1 MANSNASLAWPPT
14 WDDGDY
20 DEPREVLRRVADVE
34 RIVQILQ
41 GCDGQ
46 EADDEELLVQGS
58 FVLPLVGPPGIGK
71 TTLAKLVFQHPWA
84 ASAFDVRC
92 WVDWP
97 RGHYFSEPRELPV
110 QLARWLRAI
119 AEDKSASWCVKMKK
133 ASHRRDPEL
142 SRNWLLSLKFLVV
155 IDDAWDVAGDEQ
167 LAQFVEAFRGARP
180 GTRVVVT
187 TRNLGDGETTEPII
201 GGSLEPYVVPRLPTE
216 EAWELF
222 ARGSLLLP
230 AAAPAVPDHDRLQLA
245 LAAVAKE
252 ILLLCGGI
260 PFLISHFDDVL
271 RGEERAPGAWQ
282 RVLDE
287 FETVCNRCEAFFAWN
302 NHIFNVLQPQFQSC
316 VLHCAPFPR
325 SHTFD
330 PEELI
335 NLWVAEDNLTP
346 QSRYNLMSGA
356 PDSFGAVLDEWFYPI
371 HKPPLPL
378 VDGSNSNHRS
388 GVLAARYKMRPHLH
402 LALQR
407 IPYWTATIIPES
419 RWINPSVREVYLL
432 VDSKAST
439 FPDALIKHL
448 HLEKLVLLPEEDML
462 TSVDQRC
469 EIRRLPKRLCRRT
482 KLLVL
487 DCRATRI
494 KELPSEFGMLQYLR
508 YLNLSR
514 TDLVALPESISNLVH
529 LKYLSISRTSISA
542 VPEFLGMLASLEV
555 LDLSHCE
562 ELVEIHTGALGRLV
576 RLEIL
581 YLQGCYCLPGLPLDI
596 SSMTTLVHLNTQQC
610 SSLTQMPMGM
620 SQLANLE
627 VLSGFVVSQEN
638 GGQAI
643 SELKSLGN
651 LKELAVERLGNVL
664 QVQHAMDARI
674 SEKHGLKSLSLQWGT
689 DTDDD
694 RSVAEVEVFESL
706 QPNQGLKT
714 LEILSYTGSKLPQWL
729 TARQQQHNGLNSLV
743 RIKLFNLTACQTL
756 PPLGQL
762 PHLKI
767 TEISGMDSIIYID
780 DSFYGVHGTFPSLEE
795 LVFSHMCNL
804 AAWPHFQRKGMFP
817 RLTELTI
824 IQCPRFA
831 LMCMEL
837 KHVRKVSLLM
847 SNRLLHRGGLQ
858 GVARSTR
865 DVSISLSRELSA
877 SDGCEALQELGCI
890 ERLEISACHELAALP
905 EGMRY
910 LVSLRALRVANC
922 ARLQSLPQWLSSF
935 PSLVS
940 LHVVDCSA
948 LKSLPEGL
956 RKRPNMQV
964 RVERCPE
971 LH

>member
-14 WDDGDY
+14 WDNGDY

-142 SRNWLLSLKFLVV
+142 SRNWLPSLKFLVV

-167 LAQFVEAFRGARP
+167 LAQFVDAFRGARP

-187 TRNLGDGETTEPII
+187 TRNLGDGEMTEPII

-271 RGEERAPGAWQ
+271 RGEERAPGTWQ

-302 NHIFNVLQPQFQSC
+302 NHIFNALPPQFQSC
-316 VLHCAPFPR
+316 VLHGAPFPR

-462 TSVDQRC
+462 TSADQRC
-469 EIRRLPKRLCRRT
+469 EIRRLPKRLCSRT

-529 LKYLSISRTSISA
+529 LKYLSLSRTSISA

-627 VLSGFVVSQEN
+627 VLSGFV
-638 GGQAI
+638 
-643 SELKSLGN
+643 
-651 LKELAVERLGNVL
+651 
-664 QVQHAMDARI
+664 
-674 SEKHGLKSLSLQWGT
+674 
-689 DTDDD
+689 
-694 RSVAEVEVFESL
+694 
-706 QPNQGLKT
+706 PNQSLKA

-743 RIKLFNLTACQTL
+743 RIKLFNLTACQAL

-762 PHLKI
+762 THLKI

-847 SNRLLHRGGLQ
+847 SNRLLRRGGLQ

-940 LHVVDCSA
+940 LHVVDCPA

-971 LH
+971 SH